1 MINQALGQ
9 ASFRN
14 QIADAAISAL
24 RKQDKPGNIV
34 KIRAA
39 LKEGGKKFT
48 TRGYANALRA
58 IAFLGRNQKNK
69 TELREFFASHIH
81 SPKRRVALAAIESLG
96 QLGDPRAIAALE
108 KFTANAEGDPYRR
121 AAEQA
126 IEKIRAG
133 RKPADDY
140 KNLRKEVADLKQSNG
155 KLSKELTDLKKRFDA
170 SLKTGQPTEKK

>member
-1 MINQALGQ
+1 MPG
-9 ASFRN
+9 SPDFFRC
-14 QIADAAISAL
+14 
-24 RKQDKPGNIV
+24 
-34 KIRAA
+34 
-39 LKEGGKKFT
+39 
-48 TRGYANALRA
+48 RG
-58 IAFLGRNQKNK
+58 
-69 TELREFFASHIH
+69 
-81 SPKRRVALAAIESLG
+81 
-96 QLGDPRAIAALE
+96 
-108 KFTANAEGDPYRR
+108 GDPYRR